1 MPVVESNVV
10 VAVYV
15 SFNPPRMTRAVWRYN
30 FVVRPT
36 WIAPVGDRIGTWML
50 GRDIERRIAGFAAGC
65 RDEIVI
71 VAAGGPRR
79 PRWMTTIRRCLP
91 P

>member
-10 VAVYV
+10 VA
-15 SFNPPRMTRAVWRYN
+15 
-30 FVVRPT
+30 
-36 WIAPVGDRIGTWML
+36 VGDRIGTWML

-65 RDEIVI
+65 RDEIVL
-71 VAAGGPRR
+71 VAADGPRR
-79 PRWMTTIRRCLP
+79 PRCLTTSRRCLP